1 MFLGL
6 FYMNMFVVHLTLYY
20 YVSSQIKATHY
31 NNNDKIYVSIELIS
45 VIDGEEF
52 PFDHAAVF
60 PIVNVQIFYWV
71 ETYRFE
77 TYEREDK

>member
-31 NNNDKIYVSIELIS
+31 NNNDKIYVSIELNS
-45 VIDGEEF
+45 VI
-52 PFDHAAVF
+52 FDHAAVF